1 MDRMDRQ
8 CSTESPQASPE
19 LEGVTGSAELRN
31 GEVLDATRIYLREI
45 GYTHLLNAEEE
56 LELARRIRKGDD
68 DARCRMIEANLRL
81 VVKIARR
88 YRGRGLPLLDLIE
101 EGNLGL
107 MHAVEKF
114 DPELGYRFSTYATW
128 WIRQAVE
135 RAIINQSRTV
145 RLPVHVAKKIRKYS
159 KAAHQ
164 LKQKLGY
171 TPSVQEISSLLEQ
184 PVRDVERA
192 LSWNEPSVSM
202 ETPLNGENGLSLG
215 DTLTDQE
222 RTDPVE
228 TLEMLQLEEIL
239 AHWVNSLDDKHRRV
253 IERRFGL
260 NGEKTTLEQLGYEM
274 GVTRERVRQIQ
285 LQALRKLRKMLQGAA
300 LDTDTLF
307 S

>member
-1 MDRMDRQ
+1 MDRMERQ
-8 CSTESPQASPE
+8 CSKENAHTSPE
-19 LEGVTGSAELRN
+19 LEGGVGGAGLRN

-56 LELARRIRKGDD
+56 LELARRIREGDGN
-68 DARCRMIEANLRL
+68 ARCRMIEANLRL

-114 DPELGYRFSTYATW
+114 DPDLGYRFSTYATW

-135 RAIINQSRTV
+135 RAIINQARTV
-145 RLPVHVAKKIRKYS
+145 RLPVHVAKKIRKYA
-159 KAAHQ
+159 KTAYQ
-164 LKQKLGY
+164 LNQRLGY
-171 TPSVQEISSLLEQ
+171 TPSVQEISTLLDQ
-184 PVRDVERA
+184 PVEEIERTLA
-192 LSWNEPSVSM
+192 WNEPSVSM
-202 ETPLNGENGLSLG
+202 ETPLNGEDGLSLG
-215 DTLTDQE
+215 DTLADQE
-222 RTDPVE
+222 STDPVE
-228 TLEMLQLEEIL
+228 TLEMIQLEEIL
-239 AHWVNSLDDKHRRV
+239 AHWVSSLDDKHRRV

-260 NGEKTTLEQLGYEM
+260 NGDKTTLEQLGLEM

-285 LQALRKLRKMLQGAA
+285 LQALRKLRQMLQGGA
-300 LDTDTLF
+300 LDTDALL